1 MIWRAPISVQIV
13 WDNANSIAGNV
24 GEPAV
29 TATARAS
36 STSCATFRTSVLSMP
51 PENATSTEPMSPM
64 IVLRQSRA
72 SVPPSLCVGD
82 DIGVNLGFGQVGDD
96 DQGVAVGDEILLG
109 RPQDVLFR
117 HRRDRFGIIVE
128 IAQAEAISFNQVQ
141 QRATIRISIQTERN
155 APDQESFYVGR

>member
-24 GEPAV
+24 GDTAV

-64 IVLRQSRA
+64 IVLRRSRA
-72 SVPPSLCVGD
+72 SEPPSLRVGD
-82 DIGVNLGFGQVGDD
+82 DIDVNLGFGQFGDD
-96 DQGVAVGDEILLG
+96 DQGVAVGVEIFPG
-109 RPQDVLFR
+109 HPQHVLVR

-128 IAQAEAISFNQVQ
+128 IAQAEAM
-141 QRATIRISIQTERN
+141 
-155 APDQESFYVGR
+155 

>member
-1 MIWRAPISVQIV
+1 MIWRAPICAQIV

-24 GEPAV
+24 GDTAV

-64 IVLRQSRA
+64 IVLRRSRA

-82 DIGVNLGFGQVGDD
+82 DIGVNLGFGQFGDE
-96 DQGVAVGDEILLG
+96 DQGVAAGVEIFQG
-109 RPQDVLFR
+109 HSQHVLVR
-117 HRRDRFGIIVE
+117 HRSEPLRVM
-128 IAQAEAISFNQVQ
+128 
-141 QRATIRISIQTERN
+141 
-155 APDQESFYVGR
+155 